1 MSVSQTSR
9 FMDESMRILIVC
21 LLAVS
26 CLTPSSAHH
35 PNCEWL
41 PLHLPIDLIGPL
53 GNKLPMSYRRRY
65 NRPTKLG
72 GKVAY
77 YVAPSSQEAM
87 RWHKATHLG
96 YYKNHAP
103 RMVAH
108 YFYPKPWE
116 SLRVGPRPRREA
128 DQDADSEPS
137 DQIEILPDA
146 LGEPDLS
153 GPEDEGELVAP
164 ATEALEP
171 AADTLELEP

>member
-1 MSVSQTSR
+1 
-9 FMDESMRILIVC
+9 MDEPMRILIVC

-26 CLTPSSAHH
+26 CLTQSSAHH
-35 PNCEWL
+35 PNHDWL
-41 PLHLPIDLIGPL
+41 PLHLPFDCIGPL

-77 YVAPSSQEAM
+77 YVAPTSQEAM
-87 RWHKATHLG
+87 RWHKAKHLG
-96 YYKNHAP
+96 HYKNHAP

-116 SLRVGPRPRREA
+116 SLRIGPRPRKDVDR
-128 DQDADSEPS
+128 DADLELG
-137 DQIEILPDA
+137 DQVEMLPDSA
-146 LGEPDLS
+146 GEPELML
-153 GPEDEGELVAP
+153 PEDEGELLAP

-171 AADTLELEP
+171 ATEAVEIEP